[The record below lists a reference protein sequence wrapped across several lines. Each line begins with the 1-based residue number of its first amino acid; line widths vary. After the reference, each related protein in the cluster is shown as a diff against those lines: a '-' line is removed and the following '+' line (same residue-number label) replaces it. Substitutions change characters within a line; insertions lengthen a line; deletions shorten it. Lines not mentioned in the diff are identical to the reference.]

1 MTCERT
7 AIHGTERTQETGAM
21 EYKIRYI
28 KKKKAQKIRN
38 REEGGF
44 VRVKIRGRKRWVKSK
59 PATAAAGEKKEA

>member
-1 MTCERT
+1 
-7 AIHGTERTQETGAM
+7 M